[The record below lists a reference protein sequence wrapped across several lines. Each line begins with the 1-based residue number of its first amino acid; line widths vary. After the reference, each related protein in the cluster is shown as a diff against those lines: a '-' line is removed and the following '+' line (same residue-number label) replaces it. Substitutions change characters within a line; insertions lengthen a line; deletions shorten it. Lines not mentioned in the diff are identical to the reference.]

1 MVTSLLKPLHK
12 YACTLSLKPPQLCCW
27 KGTALGNIPS
37 VLCCCLVSKLCLI
50 LCDPMDFS
58 TPGFPVPHHLQEF
71 AQIHVNWVGDAIQPP
86 HPLSPLLLLP
96 ASGSFPKSRPFTS
109 GVQTIG
115 ASASVSI
122 LPMNIQG
129 EFHLELTGLIS
140 LPSKG
145 LSTVFSSITI
155 WKHQFFSTQP
165 SWRSNSH
172 VCT

>member
-1 MVTSLLKPLHK
+1 MSEIHQPKDPTQWGGCLCSVTESCP
-12 YACTLSLKPPQLCCW
+12 T
-27 KGTALGNIPS
+27 
-37 VLCCCLVSKLCLI
+37 